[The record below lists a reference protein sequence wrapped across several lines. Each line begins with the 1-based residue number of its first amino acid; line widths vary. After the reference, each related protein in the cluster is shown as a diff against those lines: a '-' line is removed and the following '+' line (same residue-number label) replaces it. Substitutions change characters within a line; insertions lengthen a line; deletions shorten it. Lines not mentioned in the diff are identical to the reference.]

1 MTNGDIELSRILEEA
16 ARAAAGPRV
25 TAEEGAP
32 LLAEAGGGEAEG
44 EVERQAESTL
54 GLLSPQWQS
63 LAPVKPAEASSG
75 TSSKGVA
82 WLNPLVGG
90 LLSLFGGDEESAAA
104 EPAKAVRASK
114 IHYEAG
120 FGGEGGELVEIDRD
134 ERGQARPAAVQPQV
148 VVNIE
153 AMDSRSFLDRT
164 PEIAEAMKRALLESE
179 SINRLAGGE

>member
-1 MTNGDIELSRILEEA
+1 MTNGENDLNKILEEA
-16 ARAAAGPRV
+16 VSAATGPRQV
-25 TAEEGAP
+25 VEEMRPTLPEKDDGKP
-32 LLAEAGGGEAEG
+32 AGGAEG
-44 EVERQAESTL
+44 RAESTL
-54 GLLSPQWQS
+54 GLFSSTLQS
-63 LAPVKPAEASSG
+63 LVPVAPVTATGGTASKAMS
-75 TSSKGVA
+75 

-90 LLSLFGGDEESAAA
+90 LLSLFGGGEESEAAA
-104 EPAKAVRASK
+104 PVKAIRASK

-134 ERGQARPAAVQPQV
+134 ERGQARPAAPAPQV

-179 SINRLAGGE
+179 SIGRLTGGE